1 MKTGILS
8 LLTAIM
14 LPLLLAACSSDEAP
28 DNFEPRLITGE
39 ASGITRTE
47 ALIAGEVMLQGS
59 TAMPELSF
67 RYGTTDQM
75 DHTTGVLAPDG
86 NKVQLQLTGLQP
98 GTMYYYS
105 LHGTNGRVE
114 LQGNTMTFVTVPNDR
129 PTVGVPAVLSQ
140 GPMSVI
146 VEYEITDDGN
156 EAITATGCY
165 VTDTGTG
172 DTQNVE
178 AETPG
183 AEGVGMRVR
192 IGGLRQNATYEIKA
206 YAANNEG
213 ESVGDA
219 LIFTT
224 SDAVVLAAAGE
235 FEELMGD
242 YKYEYESLSIAGP
255 MNGDDLRCLRQ
266 MMGRNADGT
275 ATPGR
280 LSQINMADA
289 SIVAG
294 GGVYGSSRYTEDNV
308 VGYGLFADCTGIT
321 DVTLPANAVKIE
333 KDAFMNCTS
342 LTSITIPASAADI
355 SPSSGCTSLA
365 DINVSAANTAY
376 CSIDGVLFNA
386 GATDILWFPIGKQGD
401 YTLPAT
407 VKAIGDYAFQGC
419 RITRFTLP
427 DNLTEIGQAVFYGSS
442 VEEVTMPSGLRLIPT
457 ATFQK
462 CGKLTTVRLGA
473 ATEPISDYVFD
484 GCPLKHLYID
494 AQYPPVCNSNALT
507 STPDFLPTCTLH
519 VPKGR
524 RNFYRADDS
533 WKRFGT
539 IVEE

>member
-407 VKAIGDYAFQGC
+407 VKAIGDYAF
-419 RITRFTLP
+419 
-427 DNLTEIGQAVFYGSS
+427 
-442 VEEVTMPSGLRLIPT
+442 
-457 ATFQK
+457 
-462 CGKLTTVRLGA
+462 
-473 ATEPISDYVFD
+473 
-484 GCPLKHLYID
+484 
-494 AQYPPVCNSNALT
+494 
-507 STPDFLPTCTLH
+507 
-519 VPKGR
+519 
-524 RNFYRADDS
+524 
-533 WKRFGT
+533 
-539 IVEE
+539 

>member
-365 DINVSAANTAY
+365 AINVSAANTAY

-401 YTLPAT
+401 YTLPST
-407 VKAIGDYAFQGC
+407 VKTIGDYAFQGC

-473 ATEPISDYVFD
+473 ATELISDYVFD

>member
-1 MKTGILS
+1 MKTRILS
-8 LLTAIM
+8 LTTLIALLLT
-14 LPLLLAACSSDEAP
+14 LAACSSDEAP
-28 DNFEPRLITGE
+28 DNFEPRLVTGE

-47 ALIAGEVMLQGS
+47 AVIAGEVVLQGS
-59 TAMPELSF
+59 TDMPELRF

-86 NKVQLQLTGLQP
+86 NKVKMQLTGLQP
-98 GTMYYYS
+98 GTMYYYR
-105 LHGTNGRVE
+105 LHATNGRVE
-114 LQGNTMTFVTVPNDR
+114 LHGNTMTFVTVPNDR

-156 EAITATGCY
+156 ETITSTGCY
-165 VTDTGTG
+165 VTDIETG
-172 DTQNVE
+172 DTQSVE

-206 YAANNEG
+206 YAANGEG
-213 ESVGDA
+213 ESVGEA
-219 LIFTT
+219 LTITT
-224 SDAVVLAAAGE
+224 SDAVLLADAGE

-242 YKYEYESLSIAGP
+242 SKYEYITLSIAGP

-266 MMGRNADGT
+266 MMGRDIDGSAT
-275 ATPGR
+275 AGR
-280 LSQINMADA
+280 LAQVNMADA
-289 SIVAG
+289 HIVEG
-294 GGVYGSSRYTEDNV
+294 GGVYGSSRYTENNV
-308 VGYGLFADCTGIT
+308 VGYGLFADCTLLT
-321 DVTLPANAVKIE
+321 SVTLPS
-333 KDAFMNCTS
+333 DA
-342 LTSITIPASAADI
+342 A
-355 SPSSGCTSLA
+355 
-365 DINVSAANTAY
+365 INVSAANTAY
-376 CSIDGVLFNA
+376 SSIDGVLFDA
-386 GATDILWFPIGKQGD
+386 GATEILWFPIGKQGD
-401 YTLPAT
+401 YTLPST

-419 RITRFTLP
+419 HITRFTLP
-427 DNLTEIGQAVFYGSS
+427 DNLTEIGQAVFYDSS
-442 VEEVTMPSGLRLIPT
+442 VEEVVMPSGLRLIPT

-462 CGKLTTVRLGA
+462 CDKLTTVRLGA
-473 ATEPISDYVFD
+473 ATELISDYVFD
-484 GCPLKHLYID
+484 GCPLEHLYVD

-524 RNFYRADDS
+524 RNFYRADSS

>member
-376 CSIDGVLFNA
+376 CSIDGVLFYA

-473 ATEPISDYVFD
+473 ATELISDYVFD